1 MNSNFSHFK
10 DMKKLLYLVFFFLL
24 MAFAW
29 HKYYVSVTEINV
41 KNDHLEIIIRTFPDD
56 IENVLSDTYGIKADL
71 SKKQTKSLLKTY
83 IQSHFI
89 LWTDHD
95 RQLSY
100 KYLGFTLEDG
110 FLVLLLKADLPPDI
124 HILKVKNTLLFD
136 MYDEQKNVVH
146 FIEGKKKESYILV
159 KEEPVATF
167 HLSK

>member
-24 MAFAW
+24 TAFAW

-83 IQSHFI
+83 ILSHFI

-124 HILKVKNTLLFD
+124 HMLKVKNTLLFD
-136 MYDEQKNVVH
+136 MYDEQKNIVH